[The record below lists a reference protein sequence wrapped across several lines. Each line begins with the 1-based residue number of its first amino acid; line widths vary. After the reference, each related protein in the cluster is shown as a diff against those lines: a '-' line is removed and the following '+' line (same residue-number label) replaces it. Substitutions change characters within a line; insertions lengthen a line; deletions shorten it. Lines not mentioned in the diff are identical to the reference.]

1 MKFKSLFSGIIF
13 AVGMSVV
20 IGTCI
25 NNTKADTY
33 GDWGYEKNWQG
44 YTISTYT
51 GNDTEVT
58 IPFDLGGISNEYV
71 RIKTGSDESNENLK
85 KVKKVTFGS
94 GYTHINGYAIAGFE
108 NVEEVVIPEG
118 VTELEAYAFRKL
130 TNLKKVQ
137 FPSTLKKIGE
147 NAFRECSSLE
157 SVTLKDGLETIK
169 WGVFEDCKGLKSV
182 TVPDSA
188 EMEYDV
194 FRNCLGLKDENGM
207 VIVNVHLY
215 HMDIPSGV
223 TEITI
228 PDGIKVLDGELFYYN
243 NKIKKVIIPEGV
255 TIIQHRV
262 FMDCSNLEEVVLPS
276 TIKHIEIYAFAYCP
290 SLTKINIPE
299 GIEYGTNPFR
309 GCKGLQDE
317 KGFIIID
324 GTLCDYFG
332 EEKDISIPDGVK
344 KIDET
349 ALFNKDITSVKI
361 PDSVET
367 IGSHAFTRCSDL
379 KKVEMSDGVTK
390 LGSSAFE
397 ECSSL
402 SEVKLSKNLKVIE
415 SSTFNG
421 TSNLKEITIPEGV
434 EEISYDVFKD
444 SGIETITLPS
454 SIKKINYPGLTENT
468 KINYNGT
475 SEQWAKVDFSD
486 DSVNKDTVKINF
498 TVTPVP
504 TVVNTNTPT
513 PTATATPTAT
523 PVPEVSVTSQP
534 TPTVTTT
541 TAVTETPTPEP
552 VISATP
558 AVTVPATVTPASDTF
573 TYKGNTYKI
582 KGKTVTLTKGAK
594 KAKVSIPATVKYLG
608 KKYKVTAI
616 GASAFKSN
624 KKLKSVTIGK
634 NVKVIGKK
642 AFCKDSKLSSVTI
655 KSKLLKA
662 SKVGKN
668 AFKGVSK
675 SVVFKVPA
683 AKKKAYSKIIAKS
696 LKKYKIK

>member
-207 VIVNVHLY
+207 VIVNGHLY

-228 PDGIKVLDGELFYYN
+228 PDGIKVLDGELFYY
-243 NKIKKVIIPEGV
+243 
-255 TIIQHRV
+255 
-262 FMDCSNLEEVVLPS
+262 
-276 TIKHIEIYAFAYCP
+276 
-290 SLTKINIPE
+290 
-299 GIEYGTNPFR
+299 
-309 GCKGLQDE
+309 
-317 KGFIIID
+317 
-324 GTLCDYFG
+324 
-332 EEKDISIPDGVK
+332 
-344 KIDET
+344 
-349 ALFNKDITSVKI
+349 
-361 PDSVET
+361 
-367 IGSHAFTRCSDL
+367 
-379 KKVEMSDGVTK
+379 
-390 LGSSAFE
+390 
-397 ECSSL
+397 
-402 SEVKLSKNLKVIE
+402 
-415 SSTFNG
+415 
-421 TSNLKEITIPEGV
+421 
-434 EEISYDVFKD
+434 
-444 SGIETITLPS
+444 
-454 SIKKINYPGLTENT
+454 
-468 KINYNGT
+468 
-475 SEQWAKVDFSD
+475 
-486 DSVNKDTVKINF
+486 
-498 TVTPVP
+498 
-504 TVVNTNTPT
+504 
-513 PTATATPTAT
+513 
-523 PVPEVSVTSQP
+523 
-534 TPTVTTT
+534 
-541 TAVTETPTPEP
+541 
-552 VISATP
+552 
-558 AVTVPATVTPASDTF
+558 
-573 TYKGNTYKI
+573 
-582 KGKTVTLTKGAK
+582 
-594 KAKVSIPATVKYLG
+594 
-608 KKYKVTAI
+608 
-616 GASAFKSN
+616 
-624 KKLKSVTIGK
+624 
-634 NVKVIGKK
+634 
-642 AFCKDSKLSSVTI
+642 
-655 KSKLLKA
+655 
-662 SKVGKN
+662 
-668 AFKGVSK
+668 
-675 SVVFKVPA
+675 
-683 AKKKAYSKIIAKS
+683 
-696 LKKYKIK
+696 